1 MMPSKPPKLSRKQIK
16 EGLESVPIDTIILGA
31 ANSGTTKL
39 TASQR
44 AFAYQMALGK
54 TKAESFRQSRPN
66 GRKSTAKPE
75 TASKRGQ
82 ELTKHGA
89 IQAQIDAFKLALEAA
104 QHNTPAALRA
114 LAIHKLTEHAINPD
128 TPPAQQ
134 IKAAELL
141 GKMTEVALFT
151 ERREVVTVSDSGAVR
166 DKLLASIRLALSSQG
181 AEDAE
186 AVDVTASEL
195 MAELASPDTEP
206 DTVDTEPEQAGE
218 ALDDGQT
225 PDPTTPLPP
234 KSILSSASPM
244 HSIPHTHPPLNSIP
258 EGEGGNI
265 SQYEIEDVSCETPP
279 LSNSV
284 QNKGE

>member
-1 MMPSKPPKLSRKQIK
+1 MATKPPKLSRKQIK

-66 GRKSTAKPE
+66 GRKSTAKPA
-75 TASKRGQ
+75 TASRRGQ
-82 ELTKHGA
+82 ELTSHSA
-89 IQAQIDAFKLALEAA
+89 IQAQIDAFKLALEAQ

-166 DKLLASIRLALSSQG
+166 DKLLASIRLALSAQG

-195 MAELASPDTEP
+195 MAELGAPDTSPEI
-206 DTVDTEPEQAGE
+206 DQEQLEQAGDGV
-218 ALDDGQT
+218 DDGQI
-225 PDPTTPLPP
+225 PDPTDPLHP
-234 KSILSSASPM
+234 KSIFSSASPM
-244 HSIPHTHPPLNSIP
+244 HSIPHTHPPLNSNQQ
-258 EGEGGNI
+258 GEGGNI
-265 SQYEIEDVSCETPP
+265 SQCEIEDVSRETPP
-279 LSNSV
+279 LSNPV
-284 QNKGE
+284 QSGGE

>member
-1 MMPSKPPKLSRKQIK
+1 MTPSKPPKLSRKQIK

-31 ANSGTTKL
+31 ASSGQTKL

-54 TKAESFRQSRPN
+54 TKAEAFRQSRPN
-66 GRKSTAKPE
+66 GRKSKAKPE

-114 LAIHKLTEHAINPD
+114 LAIHKLTEHAISPD

-166 DKLLASIRLALSSQG
+166 DKLLASIRLALASQG

-195 MAELASPDTEP
+195 MAELAAPDTEASAP
-206 DTVDTEPEQAGE
+206 DGE
-218 ALDDGQT
+218 ALPDT
-225 PDPTTPLPP
+225 TSPDPTSPLHP
-234 KSILSSASPM
+234 KTIFFSSGPM
-244 HSIPHTHPPLNSIP
+244 HSIPDTHPPLNSIP
-258 EGEGGNI
+258 KGEGGNI
-265 SQYEIEDVSCETPP
+265 SQCEMDDVSHKTPP
-279 LSNSV
+279 LSNSDK
-284 QNKGE
+284 NTGE

>member
-1 MMPSKPPKLSRKQIK
+1 MMATKPPKLSRKQIK

-31 ANSGTTKL
+31 ASSGQTKL

-66 GRKSTAKPE
+66 GRKSTAKPA
-75 TASKRGQ
+75 TASRRGQ
-82 ELTKHGA
+82 ELTSHSA
-89 IQAQIDAFKLALEAA
+89 IQAQIDAFKLALEAQ

-166 DKLLASIRLALSSQG
+166 DKLLASIRLALSAQG

-195 MAELASPDTEP
+195 MAELGAPDTERP
-206 DTVDTEPEQAGE
+206 ELEELEQAGE
-218 ALDDGQT
+218 ALDDGQS
-225 PDPTTPLPP
+225 PDPTDPLHP
-234 KSILSSASPM
+234 KIILSSASPM
-244 HSIPHTHPPLNSIP
+244 HSIPDTHPPLNSNQQ
-258 EGEGGNI
+258 GEGGNI
-265 SQYEIEDVSCETPP
+265 SQCDIEDVSRETPP
-279 LSNSV
+279 LSNPV
-284 QNKGE
+284 QNEGE

>member
-1 MMPSKPPKLSRKQIK
+1 MPSKPPKLSRKQIK

-31 ANSGTTKL
+31 ANSGQTKL

-66 GRKSTAKPE
+66 GRKSKAKPA
-75 TASKRGQ
+75 TASRRGQ
-82 ELTKHGA
+82 ELTSHSA

-195 MAELASPDTEP
+195 MAELGAPDTEP
-206 DTVDTEPEQAGE
+206 DTVEAEPEPAGE
-218 ALDDGQT
+218 GLDVSQM
-225 PDPTTPLPP
+225 PDPTDPLPP
-234 KSILSSASPM
+234 KSILYSASPM
-244 HSIPHTHPPLNSIP
+244 HSIPHTHPPLKN

-265 SQYEIEDVSCETPP
+265 SQYEIEDVSRETPP
-279 LSNSV
+279 LQKAV
-284 QNKGE
+284 QSQGE

>member
-1 MMPSKPPKLSRKQIK
+1 MAIKPPKLSRKQIK

-31 ANSGTTKL
+31 ASSGQTKL

-54 TKAESFRQSRPN
+54 TKAEAFRQSRPN
-66 GRKSTAKPE
+66 GRKSKAKPE

-166 DKLLASIRLALSSQG
+166 DKLLASIRLALASQG

-195 MAELASPDTEP
+195 MAELGAPDASHTAQS
-206 DTVDTEPEQAGE
+206 EPEQSGE
-218 ALDDGQT
+218 GLDVDQI
-225 PDPTTPLPP
+225 PDPTVPLHP
-234 KSILSSASPM
+234 KTIFSSSGPM

-258 EGEGGNI
+258 KGEGGNI
-265 SQYEIEDVSCETPP
+265 SQCEMDDVSHETPP
-279 LSNSV
+279 LSNPM
-284 QNKGE
+284 QNGGE

>member
-1 MMPSKPPKLSRKQIK
+1 MATKPPKLSRKQIK

-31 ANSGTTKL
+31 ASSGTTKL

-66 GRKSTAKPE
+66 GRKSTAKPA
-75 TASKRGQ
+75 TASRRGQ
-82 ELTKHGA
+82 ELTAHSA

-166 DKLLASIRLALSSQG
+166 DKLLASIRLALSAQG

-186 AVDVTASEL
+186 AVDVTASQL
-195 MAELASPDTEP
+195 MAELGAPDTEQL
-206 DTVDTEPEQAGE
+206 EPEQLEQAGDGV
-218 ALDDGQT
+218 DDGQI
-225 PDPTTPLPP
+225 PDPTSPLPP
-234 KSILSSASPM
+234 KSILYSASPM

-265 SQYEIEDVSCETPP
+265 SQCEIEDVSRETPP

-284 QNKGE
+284 QSGGE

>member
-1 MMPSKPPKLSRKQIK
+1 MPSKPPKLSRKQIK

-31 ANSGTTKL
+31 ANSGQTKL

-166 DKLLASIRLALSSQG
+166 DKLLASIRLALASQG

-195 MAELASPDTEP
+195 MAELAAPDTEASAP
-206 DTVDTEPEQAGE
+206 DGE
-218 ALDDGQT
+218 ALPDT
-225 PDPTTPLPP
+225 TSPDPTSPLHP
-234 KSILSSASPM
+234 KTIFSSSGPM
-244 HSIPHTHPPLNSIP
+244 HSIPHTHPPLKTIQ

-265 SQYEIEDVSCETPP
+265 SQCEMDDVSHETPP
-279 LSNSV
+279 LSNPM
-284 QNKGE
+284 QNGGE

>member
-1 MMPSKPPKLSRKQIK
+1 MATKPPKLSRKQIK

-31 ANSGTTKL
+31 ASSGQTKL

-66 GRKSTAKPE
+66 GRKSTAKPA
-75 TASKRGQ
+75 TASRRGQ
-82 ELTKHGA
+82 ELTSHSA
-89 IQAQIDAFKLALEAA
+89 IQAQIDAFKLALEAQ

-166 DKLLASIRLALSSQG
+166 DKLLASIRLALSAQG

-195 MAELASPDTEP
+195 MAELGAPDTEQP
-206 DTVDTEPEQAGE
+206 ELEELEQAGDGV
-218 ALDDGQT
+218 DDGQI
-225 PDPTTPLPP
+225 PDPTDPLHPN
-234 KSILSSASPM
+234 SILYSASPM
-244 HSIPHTHPPLNSIP
+244 HSIPHTHPPLNS
-258 EGEGGNI
+258 EGEGDNI
-265 SQYEIEDVSCETPP
+265 SQYEIEDVSRETPP
-279 LSNSV
+279 LSNSE
-284 QNKGE
+284 QNRGE

>member
-31 ANSGTTKL
+31 ASSGQTKL

-66 GRKSTAKPE
+66 GRKSTAKPA
-75 TASKRGQ
+75 TASRRGQ
-82 ELTKHGA
+82 ELTSHSA
-89 IQAQIDAFKLALEAA
+89 IQAQIDAFKLALEAQ

-195 MAELASPDTEP
+195 MAELEAPDTEP
-206 DTVDTEPEQAGE
+206 DTLDAEPEPAGE
-218 ALDDGQT
+218 ALPVDQM
-225 PDPTTPLPP
+225 PDPTDPLPQEI
-234 KSILSSASPM
+234 ILYSASPM

-265 SQYEIEDVSCETPP
+265 SQYEIENVSRETPP

-284 QNKGE
+284 QNGGE

>member
-1 MMPSKPPKLSRKQIK
+1 MPSKPPKLSRKQIK

-31 ANSGTTKL
+31 ASSGQTKL

-66 GRKSTAKPE
+66 GRKSKAKPE

-195 MAELASPDTEP
+195 MAELAAPDTEP
-206 DTVDTEPEQAGE
+206 DTLEDDPEQAGE
-218 ALDDGQT
+218 ALDVGQM
-225 PDPTTPLPP
+225 PDPTTPLHQN
-234 KSILSSASPM
+234 SIFSSTSPM
-244 HSIPHTHPPLNSIP
+244 HSIPDTHPPLNSNHK
-258 EGEGGNI
+258 GEGGNI
-265 SQYEIEDVSCETPP
+265 SQCEIDDVSRETPP
-279 LSNSV
+279 LSNPE

>member
-1 MMPSKPPKLSRKQIK
+1 MPSKPPKLSRKQIK

-31 ANSGTTKL
+31 ANSGQTKL

-66 GRKSTAKPE
+66 GRKSKAKPA
-75 TASKRGQ
+75 TASRRGQ
-82 ELTKHGA
+82 ELTSHSA

-166 DKLLASIRLALSSQG
+166 DKLLASIRLALSTQG

-186 AVDVTASEL
+186 AVDVSASEL
-195 MAELASPDTEP
+195 MAELGAPDTEP
-206 DTVDTEPEQAGE
+206 DTLDTEPEPAGE
-218 ALDDGQT
+218 AADDGQT
-225 PDPTTPLPP
+225 PDPTTPIPL
-234 KSILSSASPM
+234 KSILYSASPM
-244 HSIPHTHPPLNSIP
+244 HSIPHTLPPLNSIQ

-279 LSNSV
+279 LSNSDK
-284 QNKGE
+284 NTGG

>member
-1 MMPSKPPKLSRKQIK
+1 MPSKPPKLSRKQIK

-31 ANSGTTKL
+31 ANSGQTKL

-66 GRKSTAKPE
+66 GRKSTAKPA
-75 TASKRGQ
+75 TASRRGQ
-82 ELTKHGA
+82 ELTAHSA
-89 IQAQIDAFKLALEAA
+89 IQAQIDAFKLALESA
-104 QHNTPAALRA
+104 QYNTPAALRA

-141 GKMTEVALFT
+141 GKITEVALFT

-195 MAELASPDTEP
+195 MAELGAPDTEP
-206 DTVDTEPEQAGE
+206 DTVQAEPEPAG
-218 ALDDGQT
+218 DGVTVDQM
-225 PDPTTPLPP
+225 PDPTDPLPP
-234 KSILSSASPM
+234 KTILSSASPM
-244 HSIPHTHPPLNSIP
+244 HSIPDTRPPLKTFRK
-258 EGEGGNI
+258 GEGDNI
-265 SQYEIEDVSCETPP
+265 SQYEIKNVSCETPP
-279 LSNSV
+279 LLNSV

>member
-31 ANSGTTKL
+31 ASSGQTKL

-66 GRKSTAKPE
+66 GRKSKAKPA
-75 TASKRGQ
+75 TASRRGQ
-82 ELTKHGA
+82 ELTSHSA
-89 IQAQIDAFKLALEAA
+89 IQAQIDAFRLALEAQ

-166 DKLLASIRLALSSQG
+166 DKLLASIRLALSAQG

-195 MAELASPDTEP
+195 MAELGAPDTER
-206 DTVDTEPEQAGE
+206 PELEELEEDGE
-218 ALDDGQT
+218 ALDDGQI
-225 PDPTTPLPP
+225 PDPTSPLHSN
-234 KSILSSASPM
+234 SILYSASPM
-244 HSIPHTHPPLNSIP
+244 HSIPHTHPPLNSNQQ
-258 EGEGGNI
+258 GEGGNI
-265 SQYEIEDVSCETPP
+265 SQCEIKDVSRETPP

-284 QNKGE
+284 QSGGE

>member
-1 MMPSKPPKLSRKQIK
+1 MATKPPKLSRKQIK

-31 ANSGTTKL
+31 ANSSQTKL

-66 GRKSTAKPE
+66 GRKSTAKPA
-75 TASKRGQ
+75 TASRRGQ
-82 ELTKHGA
+82 ELTSHSA
-89 IQAQIDAFKLALEAA
+89 IQAQIEAFKLALEAA

-166 DKLLASIRLALSSQG
+166 DKLLASIRLALASQN
-181 AEDAE
+181 AQ
-186 AVDVTASEL
+186 DVTAVDISATEL
-195 MAELASPDTEP
+195 LAELAGD
-206 DTVDTEPEQAGE
+206 DADQPEQSGE
-218 ALDDGQT
+218 GQDDSQT
-225 PDPTTPLPP
+225 PDPTTPIPP

-244 HSIPHTHPPLNSIP
+244 HSIPHTHPPLKSNQQ
-258 EGEGGNI
+258 GEGGNI
-265 SQYEIEDVSCETPP
+265 SQYEMEDVPRETPP
-279 LSNSV
+279 LSNSI
-284 QNKGE
+284 QNGGE

>member
-1 MMPSKPPKLSRKQIK
+1 MMATKPPKLSRKQIK

-31 ANSGTTKL
+31 ASSGTTKL

-54 TKAESFRQSRPN
+54 TKAEAFRQSRPN
-66 GRKSTAKPE
+66 GRKSKAKPA
-75 TASKRGQ
+75 TASRRGQ
-82 ELTKHGA
+82 ELTSHSA
-89 IQAQIDAFKLALEAA
+89 IQAQIDAFKLALEAQ

-166 DKLLASIRLALSSQG
+166 DKLLASIRLALSAQG

-186 AVDVTASEL
+186 AVDVTASQL
-195 MAELASPDTEP
+195 MAELGAPDTEQL
-206 DTVDTEPEQAGE
+206 EPEQLEQAGDGV
-218 ALDDGQT
+218 DDGQT
-225 PDPTTPLPP
+225 LDPTSPLHP
-234 KSILSSASPM
+234 KIILSSTSPM
-244 HSIPHTHPPLNSIP
+244 HSIPDTHPPLKSNQQ
-258 EGEGGNI
+258 GEGGNI
-265 SQYEIEDVSCETPP
+265 SQCEIEDVSRETPP
-279 LSNSV
+279 LSNPV
-284 QNKGE
+284 QNEGG

>member
-1 MMPSKPPKLSRKQIK
+1 MATKPPKLSRKQIK

-66 GRKSTAKPE
+66 GRKSTAKPA
-75 TASKRGQ
+75 TASRRGQ
-82 ELTKHGA
+82 ELTSHSA

-166 DKLLASIRLALSSQG
+166 DKLLASIRLALSAQG

-195 MAELASPDTEP
+195 MAELGAPDTEQ
-206 DTVDTEPEQAGE
+206 PELEELEQSGE
-218 ALDDGQT
+218 ALDDGQS
-225 PDPTTPLPP
+225 PDPTSPLHSN
-234 KSILSSASPM
+234 SILYSASPM
-244 HSIPHTHPPLNSIP
+244 HSIPHTAPPLNSNQ

-265 SQYEIEDVSCETPP
+265 SQCEIEDVSRETPP
-279 LSNSV
+279 LSNPV
-284 QNKGE
+284 QSGGE

>member
-1 MMPSKPPKLSRKQIK
+1 MASKPPKLSRKQIK

-31 ANSGTTKL
+31 ASSGTTKL

-66 GRKSTAKPE
+66 GRKSTAKPA
-75 TASKRGQ
+75 TASRRGQ
-82 ELTKHGA
+82 ELTSHSA

-166 DKLLASIRLALSSQG
+166 DKLLASIRLALSAQG

-195 MAELASPDTEP
+195 MAELGAPDTEQL
-206 DTVDTEPEQAGE
+206 EPEQLEQAGDGV
-218 ALDDGQT
+218 DDSQI
-225 PDPTTPLPP
+225 PDPTDPLHP
-234 KSILSSASPM
+234 KIILSSTSPM

-265 SQYEIEDVSCETPP
+265 SQCEINDVSHETPP
-279 LSNSV
+279 LSNPM
-284 QNKGE
+284 QNGEE